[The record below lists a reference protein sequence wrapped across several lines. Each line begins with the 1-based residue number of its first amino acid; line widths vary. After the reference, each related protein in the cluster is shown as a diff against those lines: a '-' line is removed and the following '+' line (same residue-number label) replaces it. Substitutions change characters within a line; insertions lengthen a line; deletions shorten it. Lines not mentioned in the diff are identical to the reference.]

1 MIEDSLSSLSVS
13 GLFHGYVM
21 TSGWIGFELLAIWS
35 LYFRNRSKAV
45 EYIHGAAMTCLM
57 LLTAIGTVEILTYEG
72 VKIITKNY
80 YHNFLGLLIT
90 CSVPIVALLGMT
102 VSFK

>member
-1 MIEDSLSSLSVS
+1 
-13 GLFHGYVM
+13 M

-35 LYFRNRSKAV
+35 LYFRNRSKVA
-45 EYIHGAAMTCLM
+45 EYVHGAAMTFLM
-57 LLTAIGTVEILTYEG
+57 LLTAIGTVEIITYEG
-72 VKIITKNY
+72 VSIITKNI
-80 YHNFLGLLIT
+80 YHNLLGFLIS